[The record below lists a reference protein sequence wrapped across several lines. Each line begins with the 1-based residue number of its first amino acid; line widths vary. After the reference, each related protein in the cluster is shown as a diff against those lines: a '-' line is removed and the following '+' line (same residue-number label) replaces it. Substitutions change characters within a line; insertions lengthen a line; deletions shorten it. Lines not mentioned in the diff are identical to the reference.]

1 MLSIMLR
8 IVWSDGSGYM
18 NKIEQDFTQIYETY
32 YRDILYF
39 LLKWSH
45 GDYSLA
51 EELTQ
56 ETFFQVFL
64 SLHRYR
70 GDCSMKTWICQ
81 IAKNVSYKYFSKR
94 AKEIP
99 WEQPLLEE
107 SDSIDSTEE
116 VVISSEERNMLRR
129 AIRRLKKK
137 YRDVIIYRIYF
148 ELSFQEI
155 GQILHISENSAKV
168 IFYRGKEKLKSLLK
182 SNIKP

>member
-1 MLSIMLR
+1 MFQIPQN
-8 IVWSDGSGYM
+8 DGSGDM
-18 NKIEQDFTQIYETY
+18 DKIEQDFTQLYESY
-32 YRDILYF
+32 YMDILYF

-70 GDCSMKTWICQ
+70 GDCSIKTWICQ

-107 SDSIDSTEE
+107 SRSIDSPEA
-116 VVISSEERNMLRR
+116 VVFSREERNMLRR
-129 AIRRLKKK
+129 AMRRLKKK
-137 YRDVIIYRIYF
+137 YRDVMIYRVYF

-168 IFYRGKEKLKSLLK
+168 IYYRGKEKLKSMLSSK
-182 SNIKP
+182 I

>member
-1 MLSIMLR
+1 
-8 IVWSDGSGYM
+8 M
-18 NKIEQDFTQIYETY
+18 NKTEQDFAQLYEAY
-32 YRDILYF
+32 YSDILYF

-70 GDCSMKTWICQ
+70 GECSMKTWICQ
-81 IAKNVSYKYFSKR
+81 IAKNVSCKYFLKKSR
-94 AKEIP
+94 EIP
-99 WEQPLLEE
+99 WEQPLLEGFQCV
-107 SDSIDSTEE
+107 DSPEE
-116 VVISSEERNMLRR
+116 TVLGKEEQKMLRM

-137 YRDVIIYRIYF
+137 YRDVMIYRIYF

-155 GQILHISENSAKV
+155 GQILRISENSAKV
-168 IFYRGKEKLKSLLK
+168 IYYRGKKKLQSMLK
-182 SNIKP
+182 

>member
-1 MLSIMLR
+1 
-8 IVWSDGSGYM
+8 M
-18 NKIEQDFTQIYETY
+18 NKIEQDFTQIYERY

-39 LLKWSH
+39 LLKWSY

-107 SDSIDSTEE
+107 SGSADSPET
-116 VVISSEERNMLRR
+116 VVLSREKRNMLRR
-129 AIRRLKKK
+129 AIRHLKKK
-137 YRDVIIYRIYF
+137 YRDVMIYRIYF

-168 IFYRGKEKLKSLLK
+168 IYYRGKERLKSMLK
-182 SNIKP
+182 SDF

>member
-1 MLSIMLR
+1 
-8 IVWSDGSGYM
+8 M
-18 NKIEQDFTQIYETY
+18 NKIEQDFTQLYESY
-32 YRDILYF
+32 YMDILYF
-39 LLKWSH
+39 LLKWSY

-56 ETFFQVFL
+56 ETFFQVYL

-70 GDCSMKTWICQ
+70 GDCSIKTWICQ

-107 SDSIDSTEE
+107 SGGVDSPE
-116 VVISSEERNMLRR
+116 VVVLSREERNMLRR
-129 AIRRLKKK
+129 AIRQLKKK
-137 YRDVIIYRIYF
+137 YRDVMIYRIYF

-168 IFYRGKEKLKSLLK
+168 IYYRGKEKLKSMLSSK
-182 SNIKP
+182 I